1 MVLEWRGVD
10 IFSIMD
16 QDNNARA
23 GWSNRPRT
31 VRLRSSIEQE
41 IVEVSRAAARH
52 SRFIAD
58 YLDSL
63 DETTTTINRGGV
75 GSDGPADVS
84 GMSPMP
90 EPIEI
95 PRSSTAALA
104 KVVEFLEHFETS
116 PISLMEPDAGDIANT
131 FEAVV
136 PQTYYRRYVETM
148 RPPELFWHVRML
160 SNYMEIEQLN
170 ILVNVYLAFQIYYDG
185 APEEG
190 RIAEILQIPAMTEA
204 QLQDARA
211 TQSWMFEDDGPLV
224 GSVVAPNNN
233 SNNAGGLGEP

>member
-1 MVLEWRGVD
+1 
-10 IFSIMD
+10 MD
-16 QDNNARA
+16 QDHNDVSVGR
-23 GWSNRPRT
+23 SCDRPRT

-41 IVEVSRAAARH
+41 IIEVSRAAARH

-63 DETTTTINRGGV
+63 DETTTATNRGGGGGV
-75 GSDGPADVS
+75 GNDGPS
-84 GMSPMP
+84 

-95 PRSSTAALA
+95 PRSSTAALK

-136 PQTYYRRYVETM
+136 PQIYYRRYVETM

-190 RIAEILQIPAMTEA
+190 RIAEILQIPAMTEE

-211 TQSWMFEDDGPLV
+211 TQSWMFEDDGPLT
-224 GSVVAPNNN
+224 GNIVAPNNN
-233 SNNAGGLGEP
+233 NNNAGGLGEP

>member
-1 MVLEWRGVD
+1 
-10 IFSIMD
+10 MD
-16 QDNNARA
+16 QDNNASA
-23 GWSNRPRT
+23 GRSDRSRT

-63 DETTTTINRGGV
+63 DETTTATNRGV
-75 GSDGPADVS
+75 GNDGPGCEVS
-84 GMSPMP
+84 SSDNASGLQPMP

-131 FEAVV
+131 FEEVV

-148 RPPELFWHVRML
+148 RPPERFWHVRML

-170 ILVNVYLAFQIYYDG
+170 ILVNVYLAFQIYYNG

-190 RIAEILQIPAMTEA
+190 RIAEILQIPAMTDA

-211 TQSWMFEDDGPLV
+211 TQSWMFEDDGPLA

-233 SNNAGGLGEP
+233 NNNNNNAGGLGEP

>member
-1 MVLEWRGVD
+1 
-10 IFSIMD
+10 MD
-16 QDNNARA
+16 QDHNDVSVGR
-23 GWSNRPRT
+23 SCDRPRT

-41 IVEVSRAAARH
+41 IIEVSRAAARH

-63 DETTTTINRGGV
+63 DETTTATNRGG
-75 GSDGPADVS
+75 GGGAGNDGPS
-84 GMSPMP
+84 

-95 PRSSTAALA
+95 PRSSTAALK

-148 RPPELFWHVRML
+148 RPPVLFWHVRML

-170 ILVNVYLAFQIYYDG
+170 ILVNVFLAFQIYYDG